1 MRLAYV
7 TQWFEPE
14 PNIIKGLAFVRALQA
29 AGHDVTVI
37 TGFPNYPAGR
47 LYPGYRLRP
56 IQHETIEGVQIVRL
70 PLYPSHD
77 SSSVRRSLNYL
88 SFFLSALIYL
98 FLRRSKFDLAYV
110 YHPPITVGLATA
122 LAGIPFV
129 LDVQDLW
136 PDTIAA
142 TRMSGASS
150 LVGPL
155 GAACGFVYRRA
166 SANVDQSEGIRRAL
180 VGRGVPNEKVSLIY
194 NWAVAEPQAV
204 EQDALGERPFTLVY
218 GGNFGR
224 AQQLGNLLEAA
235 SILEGERPDIRIQLF
250 GSGIDEAD
258 LRRQAQGLANLSFV
272 GRVPQDQVA
281 RHFADAGA
289 LLLHLGNDP
298 LFDITIPS
306 KTQSYLA
313 IGRPIVAAVNGET
326 ARLLRRSG
334 AAIVVPP
341 ADPPALARAIIEM
354 ADTPL
359 CRRHRM
365 GKAGADFYRAAL
377 SFSEGI
383 NRTVALI
390 DGTYAMVAV
399 GKRSR

>member
-1 MRLAYV
+1 MRLNYV
-7 TQWFEPE
+7 THWFEPE
-14 PNIIKGLAFVRALQA
+14 PNIIKGLAFVRALHA

-56 IQHETIEGVQIVRL
+56 IQHETIDGVRIVRL

-88 SFFLSALIYL
+88 SFFISVLVYLSV
-98 FLRRSKFDLAYV
+98 RRSKFDLAYV
-110 YHPPITVGLATA
+110 YHPPITVGFAAA

-142 TRMSGASS
+142 TSMWGGSK

-155 GAACGFVYRRA
+155 GAACRFVYRRA
-166 SANVDQSEGIRRAL
+166 SAIVAQSEGIRCAL
-180 VGRGVPNEKVSLIY
+180 VERGVARGKISLIY
-194 NWAVAEPQAV
+194 NWAAAEPACI
-204 EQDALGERPFTLVY
+204 ERNASGDHPFTLVY

-224 AQQLGNLLEAA
+224 AQQLGNLVEAA
-235 SILEGERPDIRIQLF
+235 SILARERPDIRIQLF
-250 GSGIDEAD
+250 GSGIDESD
-258 LRRQAQGLANLSFV
+258 LRCQAQGLGNLTFG
-272 GRVPQDQVA
+272 GRVPQHEIA
-281 RHFADAGA
+281 RHFADADA

-313 IGRPIVAAVNGET
+313 MGRPIVAAVNGET
-326 ARLLRRSG
+326 AKLLLRSG

-341 ADPPALARAIIEM
+341 ARPADLARAIIEM
-354 ADTPL
+354 ADAPPS
-359 CRRHRM
+359 RRCRM
-365 GKAGADFYRAAL
+365 GKTGADFYRSKL
-377 SFSEGI
+377 SFSEGM

-390 DGTYAMVAV
+390 DGTYAAVAV
-399 GKRSR
+399 GTGSR